1 MYQKTSAVVF
11 KLLKRS
17 IAGDD
22 VGSHVTTFLSAA
34 VSPSAGA
41 REQGSE
47 SVDSVNSLLTTVKNS
62 KCREG
67 EREHKNVRNTLYK
80 EIN

>member
-1 MYQKTSAVVF
+1 MFETRVPDMYQKASAVVF

-47 SVDSVNSLLTTVKNS
+47 ARLVVLNLTTQPDRAIPV
-62 KCREG
+62 
-67 EREHKNVRNTLYK
+67 
-80 EIN
+80 I